1 MAKRSGARGAE
12 SRGQGLRVLMIAP
25 TSFFADYGCHVRI
38 LEETLDLQRRGHRV
52 TICTYPNGNAVP
64 SLTIRRAL
72 GPPGVRRTVVGSS
85 RHKLYL
91 DVSLSLRTVATA
103 LAARPDLV
111 HAHLHEGALIGGAL
125 ARLLR
130 RPLLFDYQ
138 GSLTAE
144 MVDHGFLREGGLL
157 YGPTRLLERVANQAA
172 DAIVTSTA
180 NAARLLHEDSELEP
194 DRVTTVAD
202 GVDTRRFRPAV
213 LTGEERAARRAAFGI
228 GPDRRVI
235 VYLGLLAPHQGTG
248 VLLEAAR
255 TVVARDPRA
264 FFLLGGFPGNER
276 YRLQAE
282 ELGLGAHTSF
292 PGRIPYAR
300 AEEFLALG
308 DLAVAPKLSATEGNG
323 KLYNYMAMGLPTV
336 ASDTPANYEILG
348 DLGVYAARGDAG
360 QLAERLLELLA
371 QPESA
376 AGRGA
381 LLRERAIRHHSW
393 ATRMDDL
400 LAVYDQLLAPVGAT
414 PATGEPLAPRFARPE
429 HASGELHD

>member
-1 MAKRSGARGAE
+1 MIESNSRSSSAICGSSRTGSCCRCSMSLSLSPRPLLSLMLRHRLLLPISPSSGSLIHQGPTDYRPCRLGRQPIGGPQPIAVASVALSGRSGHGNARTACPPASGRCRIERPGGRRGAGGNGEDMAKRSGARGGE

-64 SLTIRRAL
+64 GLTIRRAL
-72 GPPGVRRTVVGSS
+72 GPPGVRRAVVGSS

-91 DVSLSLRTVATA
+91 DASLSLRTVAAA

-144 MVDHGFLREGGLL
+144 MVDHGFLRQSGLL
-157 YGPTRLLERVANQAA
+157 YGPTRLLERLANQAA
-172 DAIVTSTA
+172 GAIVTSTA
-180 NAARLLHEDSELEP
+180 NAARLLREDSRIGP
-194 DRVTTVAD
+194 DRVMAVAD
-202 GVDTRRFRPAV
+202 GVDTRRFRPGV
-213 LTGEERAARRAAFGI
+213 LTGAERAARRAAFGI
-228 GPDRRVI
+228 GPERRVI

-292 PGRIPYAR
+292 PGRIP
-300 AEEFLALG
+300 
-308 DLAVAPKLSATEGNG
+308 
-323 KLYNYMAMGLPTV
+323 
-336 ASDTPANYEILG
+336 
-348 DLGVYAARGDAG
+348 
-360 QLAERLLELLA
+360 
-371 QPESA
+371 
-376 AGRGA
+376 
-381 LLRERAIRHHSW
+381 
-393 ATRMDDL
+393 
-400 LAVYDQLLAPVGAT
+400 
-414 PATGEPLAPRFARPE
+414 
-429 HASGELHD
+429 